1 MQTPQT
7 VSTHPRGLSSAEVA
21 EARRR
26 YGPNKLPEAR
36 RVSAWSILAQQFL
49 SPLIYIIL
57 VAAIVSLIAG
67 ERSDFAIIMVVVAVD
82 VLMGFIQEYRAQQ
95 AYLALRTYL
104 RPVAVVIRDGQR
116 QEVDVADIVPGD
128 LVALDPG
135 DRVPADGEI
144 VESADLAIN
153 EAVLTGESEPIDKS
167 PEPGQNRAF
176 MGTTVVRGRGLLL
189 VTETGVRT
197 QFGRIA
203 ASVQEEQE
211 QESPLR
217 VRLRAF
223 SRTLTVLV
231 AGVSALIFATGT
243 LAGRSFLEMLRVSIV
258 LAIAAVPEGLLI
270 AVTVVLVLGMRAILR
285 RNGLVRRLLAVET
298 LGSVTVICT
307 DKTGTLTEG
316 RLRVTRTAYADRKR
330 AIEVMVLCNDLE
342 SPLESALWEQARLEL
357 GSDPQV
363 LADRAQRLGEVPF
376 SSEAKYM
383 VTTARLDGEELNYLK
398 GAPEVV
404 LAMCSIA
411 PAERADILRQAD
423 AWAGAGLKPLGL
435 AYRPLA
441 PIHEGSGY
449 RWAGL
454 VGMEDPVR
462 DGVPEAIQQCQEAG
476 IQVKVITGDYRRT
489 AERVAQA
496 IGLPASGEQ
505 IIEGTELE
513 HMSEEELERRV
524 PETVLFSR
532 IRPSDKLRIV
542 RALQARGEITA
553 MIGDGVNDAP
563 ALRRAN
569 IGVVVG
575 TASDVAK
582 ETADLVLLDS
592 NFRTIVAAVEEGRT
606 IFENIRKVVS
616 YTLSNSFSE
625 VIAIFVAQ
633 LLGWPPVLTVAQI
646 LWIHLICD
654 GPPDIVLGFEPTEP
668 GIMREPPRPLSA
680 PILPPVGLALIGV
693 ISGSSALF
701 ALVLFGR
708 YLVSGISVTLA
719 QTVVFAV
726 FAVDSMIYIFGYR
739 SLRRPLVR
747 TPPVGQNLPLVA
759 AISAGLAL
767 GIGAVTVPFL
777 RSILGLAPLKPAE
790 WALVFAVSFALLA
803 IVEIAKLLDTRLRR
817 RTGRSTP

>member
-1 MQTPQT
+1 MQTPQKVT
-7 VSTHPRGLSSAEVA
+7 TRPRGLSSAEVA
-21 EARRR
+21 EARQR

-36 RVSAWSILAQQFL
+36 QVSAWSILAQQFL

-57 VAAIVSLIAG
+57 VAAVVSLIAG
-67 ERSDFAIIMVVVAVD
+67 ERADFAIIMVVVAVD
-82 VLMGFIQEYRAQQ
+82 VLMGFVQEYRAQQ
-95 AYLALRTYL
+95 AYLALRSYL
-104 RPVAVVIRDGQR
+104 RPVAIVIRDGRR
-116 QEVDVADIVPGD
+116 QEVDVTDIVPGD

-135 DRVPADGEI
+135 DRVPADGVI

-153 EAVLTGESEPIDKS
+153 EAVLTGESEPVDKS
-167 PEPGQNRAF
+167 PEPGQDRAF
-176 MGTTVVRGRGLLL
+176 MGTTVARGRGLLL
-189 VTETGVRT
+189 VTETGART

-231 AGVSALIFATGT
+231 AGVSALIFITGT

-270 AVTVVLVLGMRAILR
+270 AVTVVLVVGMRAILR

-316 RLRVTRTAYADRKR
+316 RLRVTRTAYADRQR

-342 SPLESALWEQARLEL
+342 SPLETALWEQAGNEL
-357 GSDPQV
+357 GVDPQV
-363 LADRAQRLGEVPF
+363 LADRAQRLDEVPF
-376 SSEAKYM
+376 SSEAKHM
-383 VTTARLDGEELNYLK
+383 ITAVRLDGEELNYLK

-404 LAMCSIA
+404 LGMCDISA
-411 PAERADILRQAD
+411 SERDEILRQVE
-423 AWAGAGLKPLGL
+423 AWADAGLKPLGL
-435 AYRPLA
+435 AYRSLG
-441 PIHEGSGY
+441 PIHERKGY

-454 VGMEDPVR
+454 VGMEDPIR
-462 DGVPEAIQQCQEAG
+462 EGVPEAVRQCQEAG
-476 IQVKVITGDYRRT
+476 IEVKVITGDYRRT
-489 AERVAQA
+489 AERVSQS
-496 IGLPASGEQ
+496 IGLAVSDERVIEGEQ
-505 IIEGTELE
+505 LE
-513 HMSEEELERRV
+513 RMSDEELERRV
-524 PETVLFSR
+524 SETVIFSR

-542 RALQARGEITA
+542 RALQARGEVTA

-575 TASDVAK
+575 TASDVAN

-633 LLGWPPVLTVAQI
+633 LLGWPPVLTVPQI

-654 GPPDIVLGFEPTEP
+654 GPPDIVLGFERTEP

-680 PILPPVGLALIGV
+680 PILPRVGLALIGA

-708 YLVSGISVTLA
+708 YFLAGTSVTLA

-739 SLRRPLVR
+739 SLRRSLLR

-767 GIGAVTVPFL
+767 GIAAVGVPFL
-777 RSILGLAPLKPAE
+777 RSILGLASLSPTE
-790 WALVFAVSFALLA
+790 WVLVFGVSLVLLV
-803 IVEIAKLLDTRLRR
+803 IVEIAKLVDARLQRR
-817 RTGRSTP
+817 EGRRAS

>member
-1 MQTPQT
+1 VQTPQKVT
-7 VSTHPRGLSSAEVA
+7 TRPRGLSSAEVA

-36 RVSAWSILAQQFL
+36 QVSAWSILAQQFL

-57 VAAIVSLIAG
+57 VAAVVSLIAG
-67 ERSDFAIIMVVVAVD
+67 ERTDFAIIMVVVAVD
-82 VLMGFIQEYRAQQ
+82 VLMGFVQEYRAQQ
-95 AYLALRTYL
+95 AYLALRSYL
-104 RPVAVVIRDGQR
+104 RPVAVVIRDGRR
-116 QEVDVADIVPGD
+116 QEVDVTDIVPGD

-135 DRVPADGEI
+135 DRVPADGVI
-144 VESADLAIN
+144 VESADLAID
-153 EAVLTGESEPIDKS
+153 EAVLTGESEPVDKS
-167 PEPGQNRAF
+167 PEPGKDRAF
-176 MGTTVVRGRGLLL
+176 MGTTVARGRGLLL
-189 VTETGVRT
+189 VTETGART

-211 QESPLR
+211 SPLR
-217 VRLRAF
+217 VRLRGF

-231 AGVSALIFATGT
+231 AGVSALIFITGT

-298 LGSVTVICT
+298 LGSVMVICT

-316 RLRVTRTAYADRKR
+316 RLRVTRTAYTDRQR

-342 SPLESALWEQARLEL
+342 SPLETALWEQARNEL
-357 GSDPQV
+357 GVDPQV
-363 LADRAQRLGEVPF
+363 LADRAQRLDEVPF
-376 SSEAKYM
+376 SSEAKHM
-383 VTTARLDGEELNYLK
+383 ITAVRLDGEELNYLK
-398 GAPEVV
+398 GAPEIV
-404 LAMCSIA
+404 LEMCDISA
-411 PAERADILRQAD
+411 SEREGILKQVDVWAD
-423 AWAGAGLKPLGL
+423 AGLKPLGL
-435 AYRPLA
+435 AYRPLG
-441 PIHEGSGY
+441 PIRERRGY

-454 VGMEDPVR
+454 VGMEDPIR
-462 DGVPEAIQQCQEAG
+462 EGVPEAIQQCREAG
-476 IQVKVITGDYRRT
+476 IEVKVITGDYRRT
-489 AERVAQA
+489 AERVSRS
-496 IGLPASGEQ
+496 IGLAVSDEQ
-505 IIEGTELE
+505 VIEGDELE
-513 HMSEEELERRV
+513 RMSDEELERRV
-524 PETVLFSR
+524 PETVIFSR

-542 RALQARGEITA
+542 RALQARGEVTA

-680 PILPPVGLALIGV
+680 PILPRVGLALIGV

-708 YLVSGISVTLA
+708 YLVSGAGVTLA

-739 SLRRPLVR
+739 SLRRPLLR
-747 TPPVGQNLPLVA
+747 TPPIGQNLPLVA

-767 GIGAVTVPFL
+767 GIAAVSVPFL
-777 RSILGLAPLKPAE
+777 RNVLGLAPLGPAE
-790 WALVFAVSFALLA
+790 WALAFGVSLALLA
-803 IVEIAKLLDTRLRR
+803 IVEIAKFVDARLQRR
-817 RTGRSTP
+817 AGGSAS